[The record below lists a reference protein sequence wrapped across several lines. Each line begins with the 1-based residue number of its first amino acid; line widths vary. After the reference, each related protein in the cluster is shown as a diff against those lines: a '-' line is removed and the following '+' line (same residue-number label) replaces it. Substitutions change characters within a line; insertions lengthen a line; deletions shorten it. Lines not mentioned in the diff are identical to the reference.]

1 MILIYIQQLIQNM
14 PKNINMPIEL
24 DLVLSGGAF
33 NGSYILGCLY
43 YIKELEKQNLVKI
56 KRISGSSIGS
66 ILGLLY
72 FSNQLD
78 LFTYFYDDTF
88 KSFKKNKNL
97 STLMDFKQKL
107 KDKLPLNI
115 CDIVKN
121 KLYICFNNIKLC
133 KKYTKNKYNN
143 VDELLEYIIRSCYVP
158 YLIDY
163 NSCYKN
169 KYIDGMLPY
178 LFKKIDNRNILYI
191 NVITHD
197 KLFDVINVKNET
209 INLHRILTGIIDIHL
224 FFIKGQNT
232 IMCSYI
238 KKWFVYEYVVYYLSY
253 ILEHIIVYIMYFTKK
268 INNVKIVKLL
278 FKELMNYYITQF
290 LV

>member
-1 MILIYIQQLIQNM
+1 
-14 PKNINMPIEL
+14 
-24 DLVLSGGAF
+24 
-33 NGSYILGCLY
+33 
-43 YIKELEKQNLVKI
+43 
-56 KRISGSSIGS
+56 
-66 ILGLLY
+66 
-72 FSNQLD
+72 
-78 LFTYFYDDTF
+78 
-88 KSFKKNKNL
+88 
-97 STLMDFKQKL
+97 
-107 KDKLPLNI
+107 
-115 CDIVKN
+115 
-121 KLYICFNNIKLC
+121 
-133 KKYTKNKYNN
+133 
-143 VDELLEYIIRSCYVP
+143 
-158 YLIDY
+158 
-163 NSCYKN
+163 
-169 KYIDGMLPY
+169 MLPY